1 MRVASFNVMHGRS
14 LTDGRVDADRFRAAI
29 AELDCDVLAL
39 QEVDVGQP
47 RSGGADLAA
56 TAAAALGV
64 DEPGWRF
71 IPTVFG
77 TPGLAWRP
85 AEGERRDGEPA
96 YGIALVSRLPV
107 RDWQVLPLGRAPMRS
122 PILIPRGNSHSK
134 MIMMDDEPR
143 VALVATVE
151 APDGP
156 VTVVNTHLS
165 FVPGWN
171 AFQLRRLVR
180 RLARVAGPVLL
191 AGDLNLPGRLPE
203 IVSGWRRLAAVA
215 TYPGHAPRVQLDHV
229 LARGPVG
236 TVTAAEAR
244 RSTISDH
251 LPLVVD
257 LARRREA

>member
-14 LTDGRVDADRFRAAI
+14 LADGRVEADRFRAAI
-29 AELDCDVLAL
+29 AELDCDLLAL
-39 QEVDVGQP
+39 QEVDVDQP

-64 DEPGWRF
+64 GADGWRF

-107 RDWQVLPLGRAPMRS
+107 RQWQVVPLGRAPLRS
-122 PILIPRGNSHSK
+122 PVMIPRANSGSR
-134 MIMMDDEPR
+134 MIMLDDEPR
-143 VALVATVE
+143 VALVAVVDT
-151 APDGP
+151 PGGP

-180 RLARVAGPVLL
+180 RLARVDGPILL

-203 IVSGWRRLAAVA
+203 IVTGWRRLAAAA

-229 LARGPVG
+229 LARGEVG
-236 TVTAAEAR
+236 PVTAVEAR
-244 RSTISDH
+244 RSAISDH
-251 LPLVVD
+251 LALVVD
-257 LARRREA
+257 LADNGG